1 MLRCLRLCHGGFG
14 INQDLFEL
22 CRPLVLEGFI
32 KVVQLTQQVRPAQ
45 AVHHVVKAEVRFP
58 VVMYGNP
65 VEGRQDT
72 GQLSLPAIFRQF
84 SHDGGQR
91 RHALERSV
99 LQLGWDQHQ
108 IRGPNCSFLDRTP

>member
-1 MLRCLRLCHGGFG
+1 MLNQVIVLFPCIICSALYDRLT
-14 INQDLFEL
+14 LL
-22 CRPLVLEGFI
+22 YLYLTLE
-32 KVVQLTQQVRPAQ
+32 
-45 AVHHVVKAEVRFP
+45 
-58 VVMYGNP
+58 
-65 VEGRQDT
+65 EGRQDT